1 MPESIEH
8 ALAHLYLAQNNSV
21 KGTSSLLTLV
31 AWLDVKLDIRN
42 VLLGTKYIIIVLR
55 LVYVLLLEYWLP

>member
-8 ALAHLYLAQNNSV
+8 ALAHPYLAQNNSV